1 MDVYHHIDD
10 ESEATEP
17 TQTLAA
23 LATNGNT
30 REEAN
35 RVYTAISNIIKSNM
49 KAVMRV

>member
-10 ESEATEP
+10 ESTATEP

-35 RVYTAISNIIKSNM
+35 RVYTAISDIIHNNM
-49 KAVMRV
+49 RSIVQT